1 MPCLSTLMHFS
12 CSFKQFS
19 NFFVIKPFFQ
29 KPNKEDRPLDKY
41 VFFFSFLCRTW
52 QIALC
57 ALRTFLKLRSWVPF
71 INFLSYA
78 AKRLLWYVRASIYQ
92 KYRASKRVLGLGRRH
107 TIDHR
112 PYIKEVITWPAF
124 AFYYFMC
131 FSSGLLLSSNS
142 SSTSQVPW
150 EFPSKCKTCLV
161 GNSRN
166 ERAAC
171 TTHKFHFLY
180 ARKIAA
186 VAV

>member
-1 MPCLSTLMHFS
+1 MRLFCDFQTPC
-12 CSFKQFS
+12 
-19 NFFVIKPFFQ
+19 
-29 KPNKEDRPLDKY
+29 
-41 VFFFSFLCRTW
+41 LCRTW

-78 AKRLLWYVRASIYQ
+78 AKRLPWYVRASIYQ

-131 FSSGLLLSSNS
+131 FSGLLLSSNS

-166 ERAAC
+166 VRAAC